1 MFCGTNTMIKTK
13 KKFVLKKSELGNK
26 FRVENNNLD
35 LSSIIEKNEFEVVKL
50 KEIASY
56 QRENRNTSTSKNI
69 TFKYV
74 QISDIDTNLGIIRS
88 CTLYKGANAPN
99 NAKRKIRKDDILIST
114 RRPTRGA
121 IVTVSDFFDGEIC
134 SIFFTVLRVLD
145 KSRVNPYFL
154 SLFLRTSFC
163 RYQFESMITETAYPV
178 ISDDD
183 VLEMSILL
191 PPLSDQE
198 RIASMYQDSI
208 KKFNNSLNTAY
219 KELII
224 SKQYIENFIL
234 KNESEKLTIP
244 TFGLQIFDS
253 NGEEMNIKDFEK
265 ELHYFKKD
273 SKKQR
278 NLDTFL

>member
-1 MFCGTNTMIKTK
+1 MINTK

-56 QRENRNTSTSKNI
+56 KRENRNTSTSKNV

-74 QISDIDTNLGIIRS
+74 QISDIDTNLGIIKS
-88 CTLYKGANAPN
+88 CTLYKGTDAPK
-99 NAKRKIRKDDILIST
+99 NAKRIMKKDDILIST

-121 IVTVSDFFDGEIC
+121 IVTVSDIFDGEIC
-134 SIFFTVLRVLD
+134 SIFFTVLQILD
-145 KSRVNPYFL
+145 KSRVNPYYL

-183 VLEMSILL
+183 VLEMFVLL
-191 PPLSDQE
+191 PSLPDQE
-198 RIASMYQDSI
+198 RIASMYQNSI
-208 KKFNNSLNTAY
+208 NKFNNSLNTAY

-224 SKQYIENFIL
+224 SKQYLENFIL
-234 KNESEKLTIP
+234 KSESEKLTIP
-244 TFGLQIFDS
+244 TFGLKIFDA
-253 NGEEMNIKDFEK
+253 NGEEMTIKDFKK
-265 ELHYFKKD
+265 ELHYFNKN

-278 NLDTFL
+278 NLDAFL